1 MLIVLLVVVAIGTLW
16 DAFTTIYGSTLIL
29 GNGLAPALAA
39 LIFTALM
46 LGFLLA
52 TMRIFRWQGGF
63 SGVLLK
69 FFWFVALAYD
79 FYASWVGNRD
89 LIVGQNNVPT
99 SAQSFMIV
107 GFTLLV
113 ISSPVLLSILWDRRT
128 QASEAQAE
136 KD

>member
-1 MLIVLLVVVAIGTLW
+1 MLIALLVVVAIGTLW
-16 DAFTTIYGSTLIL
+16 DAFTTIYGTILIL
-29 GNGLAPALAA
+29 GNGPIPALAA

-79 FYASWVGNRD
+79 FYSSWVGNND
-89 LIVGQNNVPT
+89 LIVGESSTP
-99 SAQSFMIV
+99 AQSFVII

-113 ISSPVLLSILWDRRT
+113 ISSPVLLSILWDRRM
-128 QASEAQAE
+128 QASQA
-136 KD
+136 

>member
-1 MLIVLLVVVAIGTLW
+1 MLIVLLVVVAVGTLW
-16 DAFTTIYGSTLIL
+16 DAFTTIYGATVIL
-29 GNGLAPALAA
+29 GDGLIPALAA

-63 SGVLLK
+63 SGVLMK
-69 FFWFVALAYD
+69 FFWAVALAYD
-79 FYASWVGNRD
+79 FYASWVGNND
-89 LIVGQNNVPT
+89 LIVGQDSTPT

-113 ISSPVLLSILWDRRT
+113 ISSPALLSVLWDRRT
-128 QASEAQAE
+128 QTSQT
-136 KD
+136 